1 MNRRQFT
8 RTAAIGGIA
17 PLTVPLIATTTR
29 DEIGAYLNVSNKLS
43 LNAYSFNNPLRAG
56 SMTVPDMLDY
66 CFRVGFDGVDLTGYY
81 FPGYPAVPPDDYIYA
96 VKKKAFN
103 LGLYINGTGVKND
116 FTWADPKKRE
126 EEKKLVKE
134 WVIVA
139 EKLGAPSLRIF
150 AGDLSK
156 EKFTWDE
163 RAKWIADDIRE
174 CAEFGR
180 KHGVMMALQ
189 NHNDFLK
196 NAVHVEK
203 IFELIGSDWVG
214 LMLDVGSYHVA
225 EPYREIE
232 LTSKFAIS
240 WQLKEKLFINEN
252 QVDTDY
258 NKVMEIVKK
267 CGYKGYLPL
276 ETLGEGD
283 PGIKIETLLGKVKKA
298 MQ

>member
-1 MNRRQFT
+1 
-8 RTAAIGGIA
+8 
-17 PLTVPLIATTTR
+17 
-29 DEIGAYLNVSNKLS
+29 
-43 LNAYSFNNPLRAG
+43 
-56 SMTVPDMLDY
+56 
-66 CFRVGFDGVDLTGYY
+66 
-81 FPGYPAVPPDDYIYA
+81 
-96 VKKKAFN
+96 
-103 LGLYINGTGVKND
+103 
-116 FTWADPKKRE
+116 
-126 EEKKLVKE
+126 
-134 WVIVA
+134 
-139 EKLGAPSLRIF
+139 
-150 AGDLSK
+150 
-156 EKFTWDE
+156 
-163 RAKWIADDIRE
+163 
-174 CAEFGR
+174 
-180 KHGVMMALQ
+180 MALQ